1 MTARSCGSEFI
12 EIVARDRIE
21 TGACLKNIGKAVAVG
36 DQKSLVNSISEAD
49 ERRKFIPCQRGTTGA
64 KLHLIGVILAELRF
78 KDTVYA
84 FVGTGQSQLL
94 LQRMGNT
101 RSRPDILRSLDSE
114 RSEVS
119 LDEDF
124 KDIATLLLGTEAADA
139 CFQFADA
146 C

>member
-1 MTARSCGSEFI
+1 MS
-12 EIVARDRIE
+12 ARDDRCE
-21 TGACLKNIGKAVAVG
+21 TSP
-36 DQKSLVNSISEAD
+36 D
-49 ERRKFIPCQRGTTGA
+49 RR
-64 KLHLIGVILAELRF
+64 ILAELRF
-78 KDTVYA
+78 KDTAYA

-101 RSRPDILRSLDSE
+101 RSQPDILRSLDSE